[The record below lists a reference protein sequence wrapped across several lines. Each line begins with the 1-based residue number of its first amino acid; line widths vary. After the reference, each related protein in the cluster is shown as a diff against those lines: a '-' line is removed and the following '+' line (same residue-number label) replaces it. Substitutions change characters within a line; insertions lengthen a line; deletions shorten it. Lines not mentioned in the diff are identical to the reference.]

1 MESKR
6 NIQKEIDRY
15 LKYNY
20 SKRDVIAF
28 LKRDGYSDSEI
39 KENISVFNKVDSNY
53 FSNILHFLPA
63 LLFLLLTIL
72 CIVSCFYSEEDNL
85 IKGSYLIL
93 TLVLI
98 YFSFGFCKNKP
109 FYIISTAVLILISTL
124 YYSYVFFIVSE
135 GDEFGFSLSI
145 PSKISVLVL
154 HLLTLRGT
162 YKIYKEATS
171 KS

>member
-1 MESKR
+1 MESKS

-28 LKRDGYSDSEI
+28 LKKDGYSDSEI

-72 CIVSCFYSEEDNL
+72 STIGRFYSEEDNL
-85 IKGSYLIL
+85 IKGSYTFL

-98 YFSFGFCKNKP
+98 YFTIGFCKNKP

-145 PSKISVLVL
+145 TSKIAVLVL
-154 HLLTLRGT
+154 HLLTLRGC
-162 YKIYKEATS
+162 YKLYKS
-171 KS
+171 SGK

>member
-1 MESKR
+1 MESKS

-53 FSNILHFLPA
+53 FSNILLFLPA

-72 CIVSCFYSEEDNL
+72 STIGRFYSEADNL

-98 YFSFGFCKNKP
+98 YFTIGFCKNKT

-154 HLLTLRGT
+154 HLLTLRGC
-162 YKIYKEATS
+162 YKLYKS
-171 KS
+171 SGK